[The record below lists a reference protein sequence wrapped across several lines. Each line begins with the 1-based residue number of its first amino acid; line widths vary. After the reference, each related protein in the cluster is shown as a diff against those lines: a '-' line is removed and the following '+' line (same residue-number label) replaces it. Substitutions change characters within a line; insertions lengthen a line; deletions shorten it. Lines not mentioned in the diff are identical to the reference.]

1 MESGVHMRLAAT
13 KFQGSL
19 RRRERPPHV
28 RRSGPTFG
36 MDLKGTGSI
45 TGLDRR
51 AGLDAGE

>member
-1 MESGVHMRLAAT
+1 MDSSVQVHHAVT

-19 RRRERPPHV
+19 RDAESGRGSV
-28 RRSGPTFG
+28 RRSGPP
-36 MDLKGTGSI
+36 LKRSGSI